1 MDLKLSRMIL
11 SRVGRFC
18 ARTLV
23 DADAYRKRFI
33 PEALVGI
40 TRAGTLVGA
49 GIARGM
55 QRPGEQTEAPWKR
68 LRRQLNSTLW
78 DKREEA
84 MNERFAQEQARWVDE
99 RTPILVDL
107 SDLSKKYA
115 REMDDLDWVR
125 DADESARRGEAVIK
139 RGYWIFESYAFGWDE
154 KTPIP
159 LVDFSYSLQEGRF
172 LSENAALREGFE
184 AIHRATGGKGVVVMD
199 RRADADFVL
208 ETLEGL
214 EMALTVRLRG
224 DRHLRDE
231 DGRPLGEVFG
241 MAREMTL
248 EGQTTLERRA
258 RGRKLRVQIQYGWKK
273 VQVPGLKRPYWLV
286 AAHGCFEH
294 VDRRETDGWWYL
306 LTTEPI
312 RTPQDAQRVL
322 KWYRLRWKA
331 EEAIEFIKSALGLE
345 KVRMLRGRR
354 IRRLITLAF
363 WVMALLAEISADLSE
378 GTRRKLYRLGQ
389 VLRIVAADFLLYRF
403 RRAIAVFF
411 DDPSKRMKVN
421 ALVQH
426 L

>member
-1 MDLKLSRMIL
+1 MDLRLSRMIL
-11 SRVGRFC
+11 SRVSRFC

-23 DADAYRKRFI
+23 DADAYRRKFI

-40 TRAGTLVGA
+40 TRGGTLVGA

-55 QRPGEQTEAPWKR
+55 QRPGEDTQAPWKR
-68 LRRQLNSTLW
+68 LRRQLNSQLW

-84 MNERFAQEQARWVDE
+84 MNERFAQEQARWVDA

-107 SDLSKKYA
+107 SDLSKNYA

-125 DADESARRGEAVIK
+125 DADESTRRGEQVIK

-172 LSENAALREGFE
+172 LSENAALGAGFE
-184 AIHRATGGKGVVVMD
+184 AIHRATGGKGVLVMD

-214 EMALTVRLRG
+214 EMALAVRLRG

-231 DGRPLGEVFG
+231 EGRRWGSVAQIAQEIP
-241 MAREMTL
+241 L
-248 EGQTTLERRA
+248 EGQMTLERRA
-258 RGRKLRVQIQYGWKK
+258 RGRKLRVRIEYGSRK

-294 VDRRETDGWWYL
+294 VDRRETEGWWYL

-312 RTPQDAQRVL
+312 RTPQDAERVL
-322 KWYRLRWKA
+322 RWYRLRWKA

-354 IRRLITLAF
+354 IRRLVTLAF
-363 WVMALLAEISADLSE
+363 WVMALLAEVLADLSE

-389 VLRIVAADFLLYRF
+389 VLRVVAADFLLYRI
-403 RRAIAVFF
+403 RRAVAAFF
-411 DDPSKRMKVN
+411 AETSHRLKLSAIIQR
-421 ALVQH
+421 L
-426 L
+426 